1 MADRL
6 ARTVDDYSGVH
17 WTEHDPHGP
26 HPDCRPLLDRIAAP
40 TTVVIGALDVP
51 CFHEMAD
58 VWAAEIP
65 HARKIVVPDAGHM
78 VNMEAPDVVTDI
90 LREIV
95 AAA

>member
-1 MADRL
+1 VLSRD
-6 ARTVDDYSGVH
+6 
-17 WTEHDPHGP
+17 
-26 HPDCRPLLDRIAAP
+26 
-40 TTVVIGALDVP
+40 
-51 CFHEMAD
+51 AD
-58 VWAAEIP
+58 VLAAEIP